1 MKRLKMVLSVIVVSL
16 LFFTCKTVPK
26 KPGMQAEKTDKPLPS
41 SLGFVDNTFT
51 ASVTNNSRFAV
62 TIDGKSIR
70 SEETVNNAF
79 PLHDSEL
86 YDGWAVH
93 YTIPLTKD
101 VFYEHK
107 EKIQI
112 TDRQQTVVIANPVQ
126 NERISETYIIV
137 KNTSKQSIQL
147 TNGLGTIF
155 TCCLEGLINTRE
167 AKPEH
172 NIAPGRTAVY
182 EIVKPQEALSSV
194 KVCVSVGRKNYP
206 LTDNTFLRPGFV
218 YTYSFDGKQT
228 VKEDERPLLKTGE
241 PLWRQEEAGGVTVS
255 KLISAQESAFF
266 YAVGKVQKKDT
277 NGNLYEAGFVQCTDC
292 NGKERWTHSF
302 DETGCDAALY
312 DGITLDS
319 GGLLAVGH
327 TIGAVQNG
335 LVLLYSSDG
344 VLLHTQKIAISSGFE
359 SVTPL
364 LDGSFLLTG
373 FDGEDHLIFGKIHI
387 EKSVIRYVPFPA
399 SLPLAVSEYIT
410 SALPLYDAQSK
421 TFFICCNMLDAETEL
436 PLPSVLFAITE
447 DGKAKRIPLQHVI
460 KSVAAFRRDA
470 HGILYIG
477 GESGTAEHST
487 AMIVTVDAAHNR
499 QSAFYTGGAP
509 YAYIADMQLDE
520 KSGELIIAGTEK
532 AADSAGNGGTPF
544 LKSLALASGN
554 VLWEAAYQDK
564 RYELLSSFIPCFD
577 YGFIGSFTAVNDDG
591 EYSPPLC
598 TARLSATGKMGK

>member
-1 MKRLKMVLSVIVVSL
+1 MKRLKIGALVIASF
-16 LFFTCKTVPK
+16 LFFACKTVPTK
-26 KPGMQAEKTDKPLPS
+26 SGMQVEYTGTPVAS
-41 SLGFVDNTFT
+41 SSDVIDNTFT
-51 ASVTNNSRFAV
+51 ASVVNNSRFAV

-70 SEETVNNAF
+70 PEETINNAF

-86 YDGWAVH
+86 YDGWGVY
-93 YTIPLTKD
+93 YTVLLTKN

-137 KNTSKQSIQL
+137 KNASKQSIQL

-155 TCCLEGLINTRE
+155 PCCLEGRINTRE
-167 AKPEH
+167 AKHEH
-172 NIAPGRTAVY
+172 NIAPGRIAVH
-182 EIVKPQEALSSV
+182 EILKPQEALSSV

-206 LTDNTFLRPGFV
+206 LTDNTFLRPGYV
-218 YTYSFDGKQT
+218 YTYRFDGKQT

-241 PLWRQEEAGGVTVS
+241 PLWRQEDAGGVTVS
-255 KLISAQESAFF
+255 KLISTQESAFF

-277 NGNLYEAGFVQCTDC
+277 NGNLYEAGFVQCVDC

-302 DETGCDAALY
+302 DEIGCDAALY

-373 FDGEDHLIFGKIHI
+373 FDGEDHLIFGKVHI
-387 EKSVIRYVPFPA
+387 EKSVIRYAPFPA
-399 SLPLAVSEYIT
+399 SLPLAESEYIT
-410 SALPLYDAQSK
+410 NALPLYDAQSK

-487 AMIVTVDAAHNR
+487 AMVITVDAAQNR
-499 QSAFYTGGAP
+499 QNVLYTGGAP
-509 YAYIADMQLDE
+509 YAYIADMQLNE

-532 AADSAGNGGTPF
+532 AADNFGNGGMPF
-544 LKSLALASGN
+544 FKSLALASGKE
-554 VLWEAAYQDK
+554 LWTAGYSDK
-564 RYELLSSFIPCFD
+564 TYELLSSFTPCPD
-577 YGFIGSFTAVNDDG
+577 YGFIAQFTAVNDDG

>member
-1 MKRLKMVLSVIVVSL
+1 MKRLKIMLPVIVVSL
-16 LFFTCKTVPK
+16 LFFACKTVPK

-112 TDRQQTVVIANPVQ
+112 TDRQQTVVIANPVR

-137 KNTSKQSIQL
+137 QNASKQSIHL
-147 TNGLGTIF
+147 TNGHGTIF
-155 TCCLEGLINTRE
+155 PCCLEGRINTRE

-182 EIVKPQEALSSV
+182 EIIKPQEALPSV

-206 LTDNTFLRPGFV
+206 LTDNTHLRPGYV
-218 YTYSFDGKQT
+218 YTYRFDGKQT
-228 VKEDERPLLKTGE
+228 VKEEERLLLKTDE
-241 PLWRQEEAGGVTVS
+241 PLWRQEGADGVTVS
-255 KLISAQESAFF
+255 KLIFAQESAFF
-266 YAVGKVQKKDT
+266 YAVGKIQKKDT
-277 NGNLYEAGFVQCTDC
+277 NGNLYEAGFVQCADY

-312 DGITLDS
+312 DGIALDS
-319 GGLLAVGH
+319 GGLLTVGH
-327 TIGAVQNG
+327 TIGAVQHG

-364 LDGSFLLTG
+364 RDGSFLLTG
-373 FDGEDHLIFGKIHI
+373 FDGEDHLIFGKVHI
-387 EKSVIRYVPFPA
+387 EKSIIRYVPFPA
-399 SLPLAVSEYIT
+399 SLPLVESEYIT

-436 PLPSVLFAITE
+436 PLSSVLFAMTE
-447 DGKAKRIPLQHVI
+447 DGEAKRIPLQHKF
-460 KSVAAFRRDA
+460 KSVAAVRRDSNGA
-470 HGILYIG
+470 LYIG
-477 GESGTAEHST
+477 GENGTAEHST

-544 LKSLALASGN
+544 LKSLALSSGN
-554 VLWEAAYQDK
+554 ILWEAAYQDK
-564 RYELLSSFIPCFD
+564 TYELLSSFIPCTD
-577 YGFIGSFTAVNDDG
+577 YGFIAQFTAVNENG
-591 EYSPPLC
+591 EYTPPLC
-598 TARLSATGKMGK
+598 TARLSATGKTGK